1 MSLSP
6 DSAVLGDYEALD
18 NPFVV
23 FSPGS
28 QATQRRNITIV
39 DDNVVEN
46 PEIFRVALQA
56 VGDNVRISPTS
67 TASILIS
74 DNDGE

>member
-39 DDNVVEN
+39 DDNFVEN

-56 VGDNVRISPTS
+56 VSDNVRIPTS